1 MGFSELMLLA
11 FLGYLLFGPRKMP
24 QMARTVGRAMAEV
37 KRATSGIQE
46 TIEHEVMVAGIND
59 AINEAKAAVIT
70 PPRRPALP
78 PANPPS
84 EASDV

>member
-11 FLGYLLFGPRKMP
+11 LLGFLLFGPKKMP

-46 TIEHEVMVAGIND
+46 TIEREVMVAGIDD
-59 AINEAKAAVIT
+59 AINQAKAAVIT
-70 PPRRPALP
+70 PPRRSALP